1 MAISNRFQGY
11 PAFNNKDIVPTGY
24 IDSIVSRQFTDNEP
38 KGIYTVELTT
48 PMVTVY
54 GKSVHRG
61 LVKYRA
67 DLEDLAG
74 TNNQDDPLDQYRY
87 KKYFIFVD
95 YEYFGINGAAL
106 GKYNTV
112 KFVVNIV
119 EDLLRKK
126 PDTLTEKWILP
137 DEVAEYIITPTVVSG
152 IKEEDIPKV
161 GGVDYFSIYFTSKRE
176 RLLPASTLGININY

>member
-1 MAISNRFQGY
+1 VAISNRFHGY

-24 IDSIVSRQFTDNEP
+24 IDSIGSKQAADDAP
-38 KGIYTVELTT
+38 KGSYTVELTT

-54 GKSVHRG
+54 GKSVNRG

-74 TNNQDDPLDQYRY
+74 TNNQDDPSDPYRY
-87 KKYFIFVD
+87 KQYFIFVD

-106 GKYNTV
+106 GKHNTV

-119 EDLLRKK
+119 EDPLRKK
-126 PDTLTEKWILP
+126 PDTLTEKWILT
-137 DEVAEYIITPTVVSG
+137 DEVAEYIL
-152 IKEEDIPKV
+152 
-161 GGVDYFSIYFTSKRE
+161 TS
-176 RLLPASTLGININY
+176 